1 MLPAVALRAL
11 VVGSLALWP
20 LVAGPAAGD
29 EAQSLEFEASV
40 RRGEAFERPLPD
52 GLVFALRPREHGWLV
67 WLGDPAQPS
76 ANYAVIAT
84 PPFRGVNPTQIEGW
98 HFRNADNTGPNAVGT
113 KNVNAPQ
120 DMRAFYFVASPE
132 AYRATARDLDV
143 ALWGAGKTADEVAA
157 ARGRLLSGVGKG
169 AGTLEIT
176 RLELGNL
183 VPGERAWIERMAF
196 TVTLVPAAR

>member
-1 MLPAVALRAL
+1 MRAAARRRAL
-11 VVGSLALWP
+11 IVWSLALWP
-20 LVAGPAAGD
+20 LVAGPTAADG
-29 EAQSLEFEASV
+29 AQSLEFEASV

-52 GLVFALRPREHGWLV
+52 GLVFALRPQEHGWLV

-84 PPFRGVNPTQIEGW
+84 PPYRGVNPTQIEGW
-98 HFRNADNTGPNAVGT
+98 HFRNADNTGPNAVGA

-120 DMRAFYFVASPE
+120 DVRAFHFVAGPE
-132 AYRATARDLDV
+132 DYRATARDLEI
-143 ALWGAGKTADEVAA
+143 ALWGAGETEDAVAA
-157 ARGRLLSGVGKG
+157 ARNRLLSGAGKG

>member
-1 MLPAVALRAL
+1 MGPAGRRRAL
-11 VVGSLALWP
+11 IAWGLAFWP
-20 LVAGPAAGD
+20 LLAGPVAAGGV
-29 EAQSLEFEASV
+29 QSLVFEGSV

-52 GLVFALRPREHGWLV
+52 GLVFALRPQAHGWLV
-67 WLGDPAQPS
+67 WLGEPAQPS
-76 ANYAVIAT
+76 ANYAVVAT
-84 PPFRGVNPTQIEGW
+84 PPYRGVNPTQIEGW

-120 DMRAFYFVASPE
+120 DVRAFHFVASPE
-132 AYRATARDLDV
+132 AYRATARDLEV
-143 ALWGAGKTADEVAA
+143 ALWGAGETEDEVSA
-157 ARGRLLSGVGKG
+157 ARDRLLGGAGKG

-183 VPGERAWIERMAF
+183 VPGARAWIERMAF